1 MLPNPKALPLGY
13 VMLRLW
19 RVALALLSEFV

>member
-1 MLPNPKALPLGY
+1 MSPKPQGVAVGLG
-13 VMLRLW
+13 MLRLW